1 MIIRKQFDP
10 IRLYAHPT
18 SEVEEHD
25 FRLTRD
31 NNFNCHYTDVGSRNI
46 DEYVESFK
54 NGCSLESLLARCNL
68 MPAKD
73 KISYLQR
80 TAGGVGADFIHM
92 PKDLTE
98 AFIQYGNIARENP
111 ELIKRLNAGESMDS
125 IIKSILAAN
134 SATQDSNKEVINNGQ
149 DEPGNE

>member
-1 MIIRKQFDP
+1 MIIHKQFDP
-10 IRLYAHPT
+10 VRVFAHPI
-18 SEVEEHD
+18 SECEEHD

-31 NNFNCHYTDVGSRNI
+31 NNCNCHYTDIGSRNI

-54 NGCSLESLLARCNL
+54 NGCSLQSLLARCNL

-73 KISYLQR
+73 KISYLQQN
-80 TAGGVGADFIHM
+80 AGGVGADLTKL

-111 ELIKRLNAGESMDS
+111 ELLKRLSAGESMDS
-125 IIKSILAAN
+125 IIKSILAAD
-134 SATQDSNKEVINNGQ
+134 SAEQDLKQEVTNNG
-149 DEPGNE
+149 EIESGNE